1 MTDDRS
7 VLWHP
12 TTVTSEI
19 DVTQLSALELQFP
32 ENIPHKKLLKVLKI
46 RGVISNEINHKDTE
60 SLITLFRQ
68 HVAPQPQRQ
77 SSTEE
82 KKNKEELK
90 LSKSINSL
98 SLKRKLS
105 QPTRSGDISLCA
117 SNTVVS
123 CIDTK
128 NTVTNVKRN
137 KQSIHQVTNQSPITS
152 SFALSS
158 EKSNSTI
165 GKNDIKSST
174 FSVSTSEYQNG
185 QSSSGKY
192 VNIPKDK
199 KETKP
204 VKLKRKSYTSTPGRQ
219 ENPMEISK
227 SEKTAKLGCQ
237 DMEVDIPS

>member
-1 MTDDRS
+1 MGIRFENGRMTDDRS

-19 DVTQLSALELQFP
+19 DVTRLSALELQFP

-77 SSTEE
+77 SSREE
-82 KKNKEELK
+82 KK

-98 SLKRKLS
+98 SLKRKLPQATKS
-105 QPTRSGDISLCA
+105 VETTCSNSNIVA
-117 SNTVVS
+117 SCT
-123 CIDTK
+123 DTK
-128 NTVTNVKRN
+128 NTAANIKRN
-137 KQSIHQVTNQSPITS
+137 RQSILCDTHLSPITP
-152 SFALSS
+152 SFAISS
-158 EKSNSTI
+158 EKSNSAI
-165 GKNDIKSST
+165 GKTDTKSNT
-174 FSVSTSEYQNG
+174 FSVSTAEYQNG

-204 VKLKRKSYTSTPGRQ
+204 VKLKRKSFTSTPGVKG
-219 ENPMEISK
+219 NPMEISK

-237 DMEVDIPS
+237 DMEV